1 MFRLTAPRVVILTA
15 LTTLTGC
22 VGGLSALDSVTGSA
36 EARDGMPRSEVVV
49 NMGCFESAEMDRKQK
64 SSANYGRGS
73 GGGLFGARKGSGVG
87 SAAPPP
93 PPAAAR
99 PAPSPAMAPMEESAA
114 MDDGFAA
121 PMPARP
127 KKAPKM
133 KEKAEAPEAD
143 AEPMGPVDRDHVVQ
157 AGPTLDYGGETWLSN
172 DDSMSLASAQRLLWA
187 VDNNRHWTPSQIR
200 PHELLNYFSFD
211 TDTPASGETFEVTAA
226 AEQDGDQLSVA
237 LAVQGANPPR
247 QPLDLTMVI
256 DRSCSMQDEGRMDY
270 TKRGL
275 TKMAE
280 QLNRGDRVDVVLFD
294 DQVCTPLENYVVGR
308 DDPALLQKVIDR
320 MQPRG
325 GTDMDLGLKEGYRV
339 AKRKGSSIDRNRRV
353 MAMTDAFLNT
363 GDVNHDTVS
372 EIGKVAD
379 AEGIRLTG
387 IGVGRDFNDD
397 VLNKLTEKGKGAYV
411 YLGSEAVVDRVFGSG
426 FDGLVQTVA
435 HDVRFKLDLPKS
447 LALERFYGEEAST
460 VKEDIQPIHYYA
472 GTSQVFLQDLKIHPN
487 GVNRS
492 EKVKLEVEWRDT
504 TGEPQHRVFHTTV
517 GAMLDADPHNV
528 RKAKT
533 LMAFSDVLTAR
544 AMGADPCDAP
554 LATYTQR
561 AEGVS
566 GDAEISYVDGLVEKV
581 CPSWDGRVVAHQQTS
596 EPVMLKVKVD
606 SDIPIAEVAATCD
619 ATTARESLSASDT
632 VARLNVA
639 PGSCRLTLQGAV
651 PMTTTIEVAQTGSD
665 VRCLVRGG
673 RMQCS

>member
-1 MFRLTAPRVVILTA
+1 MFRFSASRVVILSA
-15 LTTLTGC
+15 LTGLTGC
-22 VGGLSALDSVTGSA
+22 VGGFSALGTVTADAS
-36 EARDGMPRSEVVV
+36 ARDGVPKSEVVV
-49 NMGCFESAEMDRKQK
+49 NMDCFESFDREEARAYNK
-64 SSANYGRGS
+64 SAPS
-73 GGGLFGARKGSGVG
+73 GGLFGRSG
-87 SAAPPP
+87 SAKGASSAGPPP
-93 PPAAAR
+93 MMAP
-99 PAPSPAMAPMEESAA
+99 PAPSPAMAPMAEEAEA
-114 MDDGFAA
+114 DDLGFAA
-121 PMPARP
+121 PPPPSRP
-127 KKAPKM
+127 KPQKK
-133 KEKAEAPEAD
+133 KEIAAGA
-143 AEPMGPVDRDHVVQ
+143 AEPAPMEPVDRVVQ

-187 VDNNRHWTPSQIR
+187 VDNHRSWTASQIR

-211 TDTPASGETFEVTAA
+211 TETPKSGETFEVTAS
-226 AEQDGDQLSVA
+226 AEQDGDQLAVA

-247 QPLDLTMVI
+247 QPLDLTMVV

-275 TKMAE
+275 NKMTE
-280 QLNRGDRVDVVLFD
+280 QLEKGDRIDVVLFD
-294 DQVCTPLENYVVGR
+294 DRVCTPLENFVVGR
-308 DDPALLQKVIDR
+308 DNPDLLKKVIDR

-339 AKRKGSSIDRNRRV
+339 AKRKGGSIDRNRRV
-353 MAMTDAFLNT
+353 MAITDAFLNT

-426 FDGLVQTVA
+426 FDGLVQTIA

-460 VKEDIQPIHYYA
+460 VKEDVQSIHYYA

-487 GVNRS
+487 GLDRG

-544 AMGADPCDAP
+544 AMGADPCADP

-561 AEGVS
+561 AGGVS
-566 GDAEISYVDGLVEKV
+566 GDAEIDYLDGLVEKV
-581 CPSWDGRVVAHQQTS
+581 CPSWYGRVVAHQQTS
-596 EPVMLKVKVD
+596 EPVLLKVKVD
-606 SDIPIAEVAATCD
+606 SDIPIAEVAATCASTTHRD
-619 ATTARESLSASDT
+619 ALSAADT

-651 PMTTTIEVAQTGSD
+651 PMTTTVEVAQTGSD
-665 VRCLVRGG
+665 IRCLVRGG